1 MTSSWRHPALE
12 FFSPGFSTTGFPISH
27 KRAKSIFWPK
37 NSYCILSLCNM
48 EVTWSVLSWLLDF
61 LEKLRKIVIFF
72 STSWPNWFP
81 NLPMH
86 GQNVIILAHFSLTK
100 NTLKRPSFWTKK
112 QILFLI
118 TCRRDL
124 QRLKSTVTRWE
135 KRVRQ
140 HPSEQIIRLIACS
153 CTCLYSRQNARA
165 LSANSGAKV
174 MSSRGRQKLGGDRA
188 CLFKKYFCFRQ
199 AYKAFKI

>member
-1 MTSSWRHPALE
+1 MKLGSNRVV
-12 FFSPGFSTTGFPISH
+12 FIS
-27 KRAKSIFWPK
+27 FD
-37 NSYCILSLCNM
+37 LCNM

-100 NTLKRPSFWTKK
+100 IMLKRPSILTKSK
-112 QILFLI
+112 YCFIS
-118 TCRRDL
+118 CRRDL
-124 QRLKSTVTRWE
+124 QRSKSTVTRWE

-153 CTCLYSRQNARA
+153 CTCLHSRQNQARWA
-165 LSANSGAKV
+165 QTAAQKFCRRGGAKN
-174 MSSRGRQKLGGDRA
+174 
-188 CLFKKYFCFRQ
+188 
-199 AYKAFKI
+199 